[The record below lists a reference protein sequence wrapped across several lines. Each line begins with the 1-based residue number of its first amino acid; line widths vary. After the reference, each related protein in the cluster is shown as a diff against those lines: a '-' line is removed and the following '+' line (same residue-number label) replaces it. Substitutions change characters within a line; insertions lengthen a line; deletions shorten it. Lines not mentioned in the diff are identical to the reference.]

1 MEKGN
6 KLCDI
11 TAMEIT
17 RIGDAPKVAEPVEEK
32 TGIARHLYEFPKE
45 LLDIIQAPLELSN
58 GKVYEVNMTQHKGQA
73 YAVISE
79 VGLVNGLGKGEDV
92 LSFGLCDSHL
102 QPSVQTML
110 RGERKSTPDFEPTF
124 LNAFGPVVVDIP
136 EPLRNVKVPPMW
148 HGGDALGRPDGPLP
162 GDIVMDADTMQ
173 QYVVGMSPERADA
186 AHNLI
191 CDVLLQMVTLDILR
205 NRKRQ
210 NRTKKMRGSV
220 IRHRSKQSFRQPR

>member
-1 MEKGN
+1 MDDKQETFYDRFCKPPEG
-6 KLCDI
+6 
-11 TAMEIT
+11 
-17 RIGDAPKVAEPVEEK
+17 
-32 TGIARHLYEFPKE
+32 
-45 LLDIIQAPLELSN
+45 LLDLIQLPLDLPK
-58 GKVYEVNMTQHKGQA
+58 GKLFTVNMTEHNGQQV
-73 YAVISE
+73 AVCSE
-79 VGLVNGLGKGEDV
+79 VGLISGTGKPQDT

-102 QPSVQTML
+102 QPSVQALL
-110 RGERKSTPDFEPTF
+110 RGESKSTPDFEPAF

-162 GDIVMDADTMQ
+162 GDIVMDADTLQ
-173 QYVVGMSPERADA
+173 QYVVGMSPDRADA